1 MTATSEMLAIINAL
15 TGKRI
20 ALQDEKRAQ
29 EDIERILLEAHCA
42 LPEHAILAMPHP
54 EREVRVAGGI
64 VDHLVGTIGIEVK
77 LKGRPGDILRQL
89 RRYAEDPGITGLIL
103 VTSRPLSLPSSLKGK
118 PLIVFD
124 LGRAWL

>member
-20 ALQDEKRAQ
+20 ALQDEKCAQ
-29 EDIERILLEAHCA
+29 EDIQRILLEAHCA
-42 LPEHAILAMPHP
+42 LPEHAILAIPRP

-64 VDHLVGTIGIEVK
+64 IDHLVGTIGVEVK

-89 RRYAEDPGITGLIL
+89 RRYAEDPGLAGLLL
-103 VTSRPLSLPSSLKGK
+103 VTSRPITLPNTIKGK
-118 PLIVFD
+118 PVAVFD